1 MSIQSTYRMGE
12 DALQNLFEI
21 TFSLAGVPVPGLP
34 DAGLAW
40 ALRAQNFNVPT
51 SGVQTYEVHYKTH
64 VVERISGKGETPKE
78 FSFDIRIDRFWGVYK
93 LLTLWKNA
101 AFGTW
106 DNEMGTDYLSASSPE
121 SYRAP
126 LTVKPVGADG
136 KILSTQQLGG
146 LATAWQFEGCY
157 VKTLG
162 EIPFDYTAGEPL
174 VINVTFGCLG
184 MKDFL
189 A

>member
-1 MSIQSTYRMGE
+1 MSIESTYRMGE

-21 TFSLAGVPVPGLP
+21 TFSLAGIPIPTLS
-34 DAGLAW
+34 DAGVAW
-40 ALRAQNFNVPT
+40 ALRAQNFNIPT
-51 SGVQTYEVHYKTH
+51 SGSQTYEVHYKTH

-78 FSFDIRIDRFWGVYK
+78 FSFDIRVDRYWAVYK
-93 LLTLWKNA
+93 VLALWKNA
-101 AFGTW
+101 MFGTW
-106 DNEMGTDYLSASSPE
+106 DNEIGSDYLGATDTTNFRVPI
-121 SYRAP
+121 
-126 LTVKPVGADG
+126 TVKPTGADG

-146 LATAWQFEGCY
+146 LATAWQFEGCF

-162 EIPFDYTAGEPL
+162 EVPFDYTGGEPL
-174 VINVTFGCLG
+174 TVNVTFGCLG